1 MKKKYSMILAYIYV
15 NPLVGLFSFDIV
27 MVHEFPYFCIQSHLS
42 HLDLKDK
49 LGHGL
54 FICQDFV
61 DAFVDI
67 LRASLV
73 PAHEGHIDNLLMLKM
88 A

>member
-1 MKKKYSMILAYIYV
+1 MI
-15 NPLVGLFSFDIV
+15 
-27 MVHEFPYFCIQSHLS
+27 CIQSHLS

-54 FICQDFV
+54 FICQDFGHSHFLVHFLYGTSPGCTEV